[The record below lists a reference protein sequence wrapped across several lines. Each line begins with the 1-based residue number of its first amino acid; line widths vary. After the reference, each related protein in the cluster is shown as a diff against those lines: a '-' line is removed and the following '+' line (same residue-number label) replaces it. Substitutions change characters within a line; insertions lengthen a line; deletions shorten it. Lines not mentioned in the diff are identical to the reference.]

1 MLIPERNPDHI
12 HKSTGIY
19 STKRLLET
27 IQEKKIPVS
36 TIKVKDLEW
45 MKVVDLPNLAS
56 SADRDLANPIV
67 VYKDGDKE
75 VVFDGFH
82 RLVKAM
88 ETGVEELPC
97 YRVDNDVLVLAR
109 MTLKEYH
116 DSLFPPPHVPV

>member
-1 MLIPERNPDHI
+1 MFIPQRNPDHI
-12 HKSTGIY
+12 HRSTGIY
-19 STKRLLET
+19 STKRLLDA

-56 SADRDLANPIV
+56 SADRDLSHPLVIHQV
-67 VYKDGDKE
+67 GDKE
-75 VVFDGFH
+75 AVFDGYH

-97 YRVDNDVLVLAR
+97 YRVEDDVLLLAR
-109 MTLKEYH
+109 MSLKECH
-116 DSLFPPPHVPV
+116 DNSF